1 MNSEQLGQRLKKVRE
16 IFNLSQFDVAKEIG
30 VTQVYIS
37 RMENGNVKSD
47 FLIRVLEFY
56 SQYISLDRLLN
67 ENISI
72 LESIQEEL
80 ASPTSALMKYRAALV
95 RELVNGLFETFR
107 KEQDAHID
115 EIVKLFNLKMDALDE
130 MK

>member
-37 RMENGNVKSD
+37 RMENGSVKSD

-72 LESIQEEL
+72 LECIQEEL
-80 ASPTSALMKYRAALV
+80 VSPTSDLMKNRAALV
-95 RELVNGLFETFR
+95 RELVNGC
-107 KEQDAHID
+107 AG
-115 EIVKLFNLKMDALDE
+115 
-130 MK
+130 

>member
-37 RMENGNVKSD
+37 RMENGSVKSD

-72 LESIQEEL
+72 LECIQEEL
-80 ASPTSALMKYRAALV
+80 VSPTSDLMKNRAALV
-95 RELVNGLFETFR
+95 RELVNGLFETVR

-130 MK
+130 VK

>member
-37 RMENGNVKSD
+37 RMENGSVKSD

-72 LESIQEEL
+72 LECIQEEL
-80 ASPTSALMKYRAALV
+80 VSPTSDLMKNRAALV

-130 MK
+130 VK

>member
-1 MNSEQLGQRLKKVRE
+1 MNSKQLGQRLKKVRE
-16 IFNLSQFDVAKEIG
+16 IFNLSQFDVAKKIG

-37 RMENGNVKSD
+37 RMENGSVNSD

-72 LESIQEEL
+72 LECIQEEL
-80 ASPTSALMKYRAALV
+80 ASPASDLMKNRAALV

-107 KEQDAHID
+107 KEQDAHIN

-130 MK
+130 VK

>member
-1 MNSEQLGQRLKKVRE
+1 MNSEQLGQLLKKVRE

-37 RMENGNVKSD
+37 RMENGSVKSD

-72 LESIQEEL
+72 LECIQEEL
-80 ASPTSALMKYRAALV
+80 VSPTSDLMKNRAALV

-130 MK
+130 VK